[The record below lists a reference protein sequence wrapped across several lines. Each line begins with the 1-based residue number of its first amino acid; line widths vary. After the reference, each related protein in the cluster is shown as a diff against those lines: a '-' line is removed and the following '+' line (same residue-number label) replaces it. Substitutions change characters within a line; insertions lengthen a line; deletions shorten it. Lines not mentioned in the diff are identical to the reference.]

1 MGRVLLMCGPAG
13 SGKSTLARALEERGL
28 VRLSFD
34 QTAWDRGLRAMP
46 LPERAHREIE
56 SQLRDRLVTLV
67 GRGDAVVLDFS
78 FWSRRMRADYRALL
92 RPLGVEPVT
101 IHVATDRATALQRV
115 RDRLAGHGDD
125 FRLSEGLA
133 AAYFDQFEAPTP
145 DEGPLVITAGDD
157 PPERQLAA
165 IEEVIGQ
172 VPRSVA
178 RASARGVAP
187 GEP

>member
-1 MGRVLLMCGPAG
+1 MGWVLLMCGPAG

-46 LPERAHREIE
+46 LPDQAHREIE
-56 SQLRDRLVTLV
+56 SHLRERLLTLV
-67 GRGDAVVLDFS
+67 RSGDAVVLDFS

-101 IHVATDRATALQRV
+101 IHVATDRATVLQRV
-115 RDRLAGHGDD
+115 RGRVTGHGDD
-125 FRLSEGLA
+125 FRLSEHLA
-133 AAYFDQFEAPTP
+133 ASYFDHFEAPTP
-145 DEGPLVITAGDD
+145 DEGPLVVTAGDH

-165 IEEVIGQ
+165 IEEVIGR
-172 VPRSVA
+172 VPGSVR